1 VGAEVTAITADEV
14 GADAGLADADLVLL
28 LDEEARARAPELR
41 ASHPRAA
48 VWTTGLL
55 GGGDGNR
62 FGGRVI
68 SRPVMPSTFV
78 GLLCRPGAV
87 PGPTAAA
94 GIPGPGA
101 GPGAGEGAGEGA
113 GGTGAPTSEE
123 AAASLLERFSPR
135 SLEAAQLQEVAE
147 AARRARESS
156 AGRGGRVEEI
166 LFRLTLAGRRA
177 DLDAAR
183 ALLSELDGQDAGRRI
198 GQTDQFQ
205 YNDER

>member
-1 VGAEVTAITADEV
+1 
-14 GADAGLADADLVLL
+14 
-28 LDEEARARAPELR
+28 
-41 ASHPRAA
+41 

-87 PGPTAAA
+87 PGPAAAA
-94 GIPGPGA
+94 GIP